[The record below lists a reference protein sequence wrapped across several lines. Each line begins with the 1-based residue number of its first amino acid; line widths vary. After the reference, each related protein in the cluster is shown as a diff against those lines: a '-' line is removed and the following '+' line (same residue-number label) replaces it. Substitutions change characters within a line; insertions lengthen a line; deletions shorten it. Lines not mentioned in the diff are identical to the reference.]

1 MRFLLTTSRNIE
13 TGILQGHCTCGEM
26 FLLPLEEMIAKGNI
40 AQEAFVQALYTAH
53 LVESH
58 QDEPGVLTVKRAD
71 V

>member
-1 MRFLLTTSRNIE
+1 
-13 TGILQGHCTCGEM
+13 M